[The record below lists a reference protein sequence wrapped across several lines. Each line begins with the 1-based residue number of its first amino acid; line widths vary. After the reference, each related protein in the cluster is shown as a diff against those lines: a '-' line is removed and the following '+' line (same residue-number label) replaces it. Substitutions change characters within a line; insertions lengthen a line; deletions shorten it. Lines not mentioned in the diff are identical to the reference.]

1 MDRSDRSYGQLL
13 VRRIMGI
20 GIGKANRLFAF
31 IAALVALLV
40 VSATLTSEAW
50 AESPG
55 YPQSQPPAGFQSKFA
70 EVNGFRMHY
79 VQGGTGSPVVMIHG
93 FPEEWSEWRQDMGPL
108 SKTHTVIAVDLRGYG
123 ESQVTESGYE
133 AVQLAKDVH
142 QLLKQ
147 LKLNNGVQVVAHDI
161 GMWVAYGYA
170 AQFRSEV
177 RSMAVMEAPIPDKSI
192 YTYPALNADPSKTS
206 PWHFGLF
213 QLPFAE
219 KLMAGHERVLVH
231 DMMLEYVN

>member
-1 MDRSDRSYGQLL
+1 MRL
-13 VRRIMGI
+13 VTHNEIPTPGRRIMRI
-20 GIGKANRLFAF
+20 GIGKANRLFTF

-40 VSATLTSEAW
+40 VSATLSPRAW
-50 AESPG
+50 AESHEHGSVAAQSQSP
-55 YPQSQPPAGFQSKFA
+55 YPQSQPPAGFQSKYA

-79 VQGGTGSPVVMIHG
+79 VQGGKGSPVVMIHG
-93 FPEEWSEWRQDMGPL
+93 FPEEWSEWRQEMGPL
-108 SKTHTVIAVDLRGYG
+108 SKTHTVIAVDLRGAG
-123 ESQVTESGYE
+123 ESQVTESGYD
-133 AVQLAKDVH
+133 AAQLAKDVH

-147 LKLNNGVQVVAHDI
+147 LGLNNGVQVVAHDI

-192 YTYPALNADPSKTS
+192 YSYPALNADPSKPA

-213 QLPFAE
+213 QLPLAE
-219 KLMAGHERVLVH
+219 RLMAGHE
-231 DMMLEYVN
+231 